1 MNYWRSK
8 SIRTL
13 PTYGWVRTFKGYNN
27 RKSLT
32 LLLKLLISLFLLGW
46 MFSTIEWSELQT
58 TIKHVRIGWMFA
70 ALGWVVV
77 SVGVSVVK
85 WSLILKASKLELPY
99 RVLWKSYWAGI
110 FFNNFLPSSIG
121 GDGLRIYWT
130 GKYTGD
136 LPGATTSIV
145 VERILAT
152 MGLCLT
158 ALLVAPFNVK
168 RIPELAGFFLLILG
182 LSTIILFL
190 ILSPK
195 LTSRIEPRLVK
206 WPKAQ
211 KFIAELSSHGMRLR
225 NQPKFLAKALLW
237 SIIFQMCVVMVN
249 WCIFQGLAAREVSIL
264 AAAYLIPATSVAAML
279 PVGVNGYGLREGAYM
294 TLFATLNIP
303 SSVAITSSILFA
315 LIVSFASLWGGWIWI
330 NEGQLMEWKR

>member
-13 PTYGWVRTFKGYNN
+13 PNFGWVRAFKRHNN
-27 RKSLT
+27 RKSLM
-32 LLLKLLISLFLLGW
+32 LPLKLLVSFLLLSW
-46 MFSTIEWSELQT
+46 MFSTLEWSELQT
-58 TIKHVRIGWMFA
+58 TIQHVRIDWMFA

-85 WSLILKASKLELPY
+85 WSLILKASKLVLPY
-99 RVLWKSYWAGI
+99 HVLWKSYWAGI

-121 GDGLRIYWT
+121 GDGLRVYWT
-130 GKYTGD
+130 GKHTGD
-136 LPGATTSIV
+136 LPGATTSII

-158 ALLVAPFNVK
+158 ALLVAPLK
-168 RIPELAGFFLLILG
+168 AKLIPELVGFFLLILG
-182 LSTIILFL
+182 LSAFVLVL

-195 LTSRIEPRLVK
+195 LTSRIEQRLMR
-206 WPKAQ
+206 WPKVQ
-211 KFIAELSSHGMRLR
+211 KFIAGLSSHGMRLR

-249 WCIFQGLAAREVSIL
+249 WCIFQGLAASEVSIL
-264 AAAYLIPATSVAAML
+264 TAAYLIPATSVAAML

-294 TLFATLNIP
+294 TLFATLNVP
-303 SSVAITSSILFA
+303 GSVAIASSILFA

-330 NEGQLMEWKR
+330 KEGQLMEWKR

>member
-1 MNYWRSK
+1 MNYWRNK

-13 PTYGWVRTFKGYNN
+13 PTFGWVRAFKRQNS
-27 RKSLT
+27 KSLM
-32 LLLKLLISLFLLGW
+32 LPLKLAVSLLLLGW
-46 MFSTIEWSELQT
+46 MFSTLEWSELQT
-58 TIKHVRIGWMFA
+58 TMKQVHTGWMFA

-130 GKYTGD
+130 GKHMGD

-158 ALLVAPFNVK
+158 ALLVAPLK
-168 RIPELAGFFLLILG
+168 AKLIPELVGFSLLILG
-182 LSTIILFL
+182 ISTFVFVL

-195 LTSRIEPRLVK
+195 LTGIIEQRLVK

-211 KFIAELSSHGMRLR
+211 KFIAGLSSHGRRLR
-225 NQPKFLAKALLW
+225 NQPKFLAKALIW

-249 WCIFQGLAAREVSIL
+249 WCIFQGLGVSEVSIL

-294 TLFATLNIP
+294 TFFATLNVP
-303 SSVAITSSILFA
+303 GSVAIASSILFA

-330 NEGQLMEWKR
+330 KEGQLMEWKR